1 MATPTKRSPSK
12 TNPIATEG
20 MFDVS
25 VPVAGS
31 WSVTICLKPRFDVW
45 PSAKTVIW
53 PVALEGISTL
63 AVISPVES
71 AIADVRADLDPA
83 IPTATVSFGVKP
95 PTAIFSVA
103 PGSTVSEVTISLA
116 GRERM
121 ILSLG
126 TVGWDFVVV
135 VVAATVVVV
144 VVVVVDVDVVAGVVS
159 IVTEVALEAAVGPAL
174 PAASVTDEASIL
186 AMTVPSVAQV
196 TATVMLDPDA
206 ADGVKVQSFAVPVLL
221 KSDAAMPVT
230 DSPNASV

>member
-1 MATPTKRSPSK
+1 MLTKRSPSK
-12 TNPIATEG
+12 TNPIATDG
-20 MFDVS
+20 MADAS

-45 PSAKTVIW
+45 PSAKTVIR

-71 AIADVRADLDPA
+71 AIADVRADFDPA

-103 PGSTVSEVTISLA
+103 PGSTVSEVTNSLT
-116 GRERM
+116 GRDRM

-126 TVGWDFVVV
+126 AVGLGCVVVV

-144 VVVVVDVDVVAGVVS
+144 VVVVVAGVVS
-159 IVTEVALEAAVGPAL
+159 IVTDVALEAAVGPAF

-206 ADGVKVQSFAVPVLL
+206 ADGVKVQSVAVPVLL
-221 KSDAAMPVT
+221 KSDAAMPLT
-230 DSPNASV
+230 DSPKASV